1 MSWQIFALV
10 CVITVS
16 IGNLLERVLMREEDS
31 DVVGYAI
38 IFQYF
43 LGVIALIFALFFHRF
58 SFPPE
63 VVFSPRFIFTAILWA
78 TWTIF
83 TFRAAKTIGAGELT
97 ILSTVSTITTVS
109 LGVFLLHET
118 FALKTG
124 IGVLLIVLSI
134 VIVSTEKLSFSS
146 REGVFFALFASVI
159 GGIAVVNDSII
170 LKNYEAFS
178 YTSIMSFM
186 PGIILT
192 VLFPQRIKRMFTGKF
207 VKILP
212 LMGVFCFFYTVQAI
226 AFYLAFEYGATTS
239 HLSPVVKSSV
249 ILTILLAALF
259 LHERSHLARKLIAAG
274 MTLIGVLLI
283 G

>member
-1 MSWQIFALV
+1 MPWQVFALI

-16 IGNLLERVLMREEDS
+16 IGNLLERVLMREEES

-43 LGVIALIFALFFHRF
+43 LGAMALIFALAFHRF
-58 SFPPE
+58 SFPLE
-63 VVFSPRFIFTAILWA
+63 LVFSLRFMITALLWA
-78 TWTIF
+78 TWTVF

-97 ILSTVSTITTVS
+97 ILSTVSTITTVT
-109 LGVFLLHET
+109 LGVFMLHET
-118 FALKTG
+118 FIFKTG
-124 IGVLLIVLSI
+124 IGVLLIILSI

-146 REGVFFALFASVI
+146 KEGVFFALLASVI
-159 GGIAVVNDSII
+159 GGVAVVNDSII

-178 YTSIMSFM
+178 YTAIMSFM

-192 VLFPQRIKRMFTGKF
+192 ILFPQRLKRIVTRKF
-207 VKILP
+207 VKVLP
-212 LMGVFCFFYTVQAI
+212 LMGMFCFFYTVQAI

-274 MTLIGVLLI
+274 ITLIGVLLI